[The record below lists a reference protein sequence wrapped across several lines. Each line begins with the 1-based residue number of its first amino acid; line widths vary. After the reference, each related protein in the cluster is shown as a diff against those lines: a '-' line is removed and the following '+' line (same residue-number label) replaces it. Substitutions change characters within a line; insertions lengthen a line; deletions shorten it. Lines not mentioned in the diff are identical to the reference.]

1 MKTIK
6 SQNELENKL
15 LKKFL
20 IINFGLVF
28 ILGICIY
35 FAKKQD
41 FPLSNFAALQMYFPA
56 LAAIISILTTEV
68 DVDKIAKRS
77 YLTYIALTFVFVI
90 NLISNFVFKNVD
102 FSNIIF
108 IVSSLVLIVVFILED
123 KTKKDKSNLRIYSLK
138 SNLLTLLIFVIIY
151 FFAAS
156 LATLVT
162 EGFETLKGLFSIKK
176 LIIPLILLINFPLSF
191 LPFWGE
197 EYGWRFFL
205 QPILQ
210 KKYGMRNGL
219 IFLGLI
225 WGIWHL
231 PLNLFFYAAKG
242 SELISIVN
250 QLVGCIA
257 LAIIMGYAYTKTK
270 SVWTV
275 SLIHYFNNNLILF
288 FADNLDPSII
298 ENRVLNWNDF
308 FMTVGITIV
317 LYGAFL
323 FTKHNTDSAYRIP
336 TALERLAED

>member
-77 YLTYIALTFVFVI
+77 YLTYIALTFIFVI
-90 NLISNFVFKNVD
+90 NLISNFMFKNVD

-210 KKYGMRNGL
+210 KNM
-219 IFLGLI
+219 
-225 WGIWHL
+225 
-231 PLNLFFYAAKG
+231 
-242 SELISIVN
+242 E
-250 QLVGCIA
+250 
-257 LAIIMGYAYTKTK
+257 
-270 SVWTV
+270 
-275 SLIHYFNNNLILF
+275 
-288 FADNLDPSII
+288 
-298 ENRVLNWNDF
+298 
-308 FMTVGITIV
+308 
-317 LYGAFL
+317 
-323 FTKHNTDSAYRIP
+323 
-336 TALERLAED
+336 

>member
-138 SNLLTLLIFVIIY
+138 
-151 FFAAS
+151 
-156 LATLVT
+156 
-162 EGFETLKGLFSIKK
+162 
-176 LIIPLILLINFPLSF
+176 
-191 LPFWGE
+191 
-197 EYGWRFFL
+197 
-205 QPILQ
+205 
-210 KKYGMRNGL
+210 
-219 IFLGLI
+219 
-225 WGIWHL
+225 
-231 PLNLFFYAAKG
+231 
-242 SELISIVN
+242 
-250 QLVGCIA
+250 
-257 LAIIMGYAYTKTK
+257 
-270 SVWTV
+270 
-275 SLIHYFNNNLILF
+275 
-288 FADNLDPSII
+288 
-298 ENRVLNWNDF
+298 
-308 FMTVGITIV
+308 
-317 LYGAFL
+317 
-323 FTKHNTDSAYRIP
+323 
-336 TALERLAED
+336 